1 VAKESNLAPVL
12 GERAKLLVEADD
24 RRAARLRELK
34 KEARK
39 VSRNLAG
46 T

>member
-1 VAKESNLAPVL
+1 MN
-12 GERAKLLVEADD
+12 ERSCWLEADD
-24 RRAARLRELK
+24 LRAARLRELK

-39 VSRNLAG
+39 VSRNLTG